1 MGHEEQPL
9 PQPRRGM
16 GAKAI
21 MDEKVIVYRHSE
33 KQVVLAKE
41 LQEGDKIIGLKMG
54 GFERVL
60 KEAIIK

>member
-1 MGHEEQPL
+1 
-9 PQPRRGM
+9 
-16 GAKAI
+16 